1 MRYLQ
6 GLKSVNERVR
16 IGETNM
22 WVYMDGIIHEIGAGV
37 VHIEID
43 IGLDFWEIAAR
54 VSGNESGR
62 ECERFK
68 IIHKVLDIQG
78 DMQDGD
84 VLWEEAK
91 AHAQWVIESM
101 GRGISGASRCTESG
115 FWFGD
120 EKRLANQYK
129 KDANEDSAF
138 DPLYCSMCGGTWNG
152 KPDGLSTGACSGAI
166 EGWCHIHKTKAATR
180 HIPISQTWVPMPANM
195 KACHICDGDCD
206 ESGCLIGVRNE
217 SVNAGDDEKGVKTQ
231 PLFPFPN
238 R

>member
-22 WVYMDGIIHEIGAGV
+22 WVYMDGIIHEIGAGE

-43 IGLDFWEIAAR
+43 IGLDFWEVTAR
-54 VSGNESGR
+54 VSGNESER

-68 IIHKVLDIQG
+68 IIDKVLDIQG

-91 AHAQWVIESM
+91 AHAKWVIESM

-120 EKRLANQYK
+120 EKRLADQ
-129 KDANEDSAF
+129 EV
-138 DPLYCSMCGGTWNG
+138 
-152 KPDGLSTGACSGAI
+152 STDTFTS
-166 EGWCHIHKTKAATR
+166 
-180 HIPISQTWVPMPANM
+180 MPASM
-195 KACHICDGDCD
+195 KACHICDGDCA
-206 ESGCLIGVRNE
+206 ESGCLIGVRKE
-217 SVNAGDDEKGVKTQ
+217 SVNAGDNEKGVKTQ
-231 PLFPFPN
+231 PLFPFPK